1 MKNNIILSADATQVI
16 GNLQH
21 SCGTF
26 DYYNDTLTG
35 LFNYILNQS
44 DEIGMSD
51 MEALH
56 TLRVLNALKA
66 DLGTL
71 AGKGVDTPESV
82 TSEDVAARV
91 EATFENIDITEKPEK
106 MTKET
111 ALEKADTYVKNA
123 KQSLRDA
130 LLQLDNALDLVQH
143 RDVNGVPVDDNIIS
157 MQVDLTKLRLLLTE
171 EVFDPVF
178 EYIEKGM
185 HSKADSQQC

>member
-1 MKNNIILSADATQVI
+1 MKNNIILSDGATQVI
-16 GNLQH
+16 RNLQH

-26 DYYNDTLTG
+26 GYYDDTLTG
-35 LFNYILNQS
+35 LFNYILDQS
-44 DEIGMSD
+44 DEIGMDD

-56 TLRVLNALKA
+56 ALRVLNALKA
-66 DLGTL
+66 DLRLL
-71 AGKGVDTPESV
+71 AGRGADTPESV
-82 TSEDVAARV
+82 TSEEVAARV
-91 EATFENIDITEKPEK
+91 EATFENIGMTEKNEK
-106 MTKET
+106 NDEET
-111 ALEKADTYVKNA
+111 ALGKVDAYVKNA

-157 MQVDLTKLRLLLTE
+157 MQADLTRLRLLLTE

-185 HSKADSQQC
+185 HSKVDSQQC